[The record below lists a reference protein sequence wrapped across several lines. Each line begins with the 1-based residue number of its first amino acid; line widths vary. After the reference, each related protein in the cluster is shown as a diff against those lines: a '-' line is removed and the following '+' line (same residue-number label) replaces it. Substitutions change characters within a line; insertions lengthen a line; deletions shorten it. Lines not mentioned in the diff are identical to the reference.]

1 MSAKKTEI
9 LKLEKSSRVKK
20 RFGNSSEDK
29 VILSF
34 AAAFAILAVF
44 FIVMETSDEKI
55 SSQVKQIPQE
65 VIINEKKVTDTV
77 TTVEEDKAAEVEE
90 DKAVVVEED
99 KAAEVEEDKAV
110 VVEEDKAAEVEED
123 KAVVVEED
131 KAAEVEED
139 KAVVVEEDKAA
150 EVEEDKAVVVEEDKA
165 AEVEEDKAVVV
176 EEDKAAEVEEDKA
189 AVVEEDKAAEVEEDK
204 AAVVEEDKAAEVEE
218 DKAAIVEK
226 DKTSEV
232 DDLDESN
239 PKFDLVRVEEDG
251 SAIIAGS
258 AKPNS
263 EVRLLVDGKE
273 LEVVEA
279 DGSGTFAILTTI
291 PTGEKPL
298 ELQLEDAN
306 DNSMKSKDTVLV
318 IPNKE
323 TENKSPKIVIA
334 ETSGEI
340 IVQDQNEAAPQIQSL
355 SLDTIN
361 YTASGDVVLA
371 GRAASEQTV
380 RIYVDNEPVVLGEV
394 NNGKW
399 NFEIPNIEEGI
410 YTLRVD
416 ALNEEGEV
424 VDRVESPFQRVILEM
439 ENGQAT
445 IQPGFTL
452 WKLAELKYGF
462 GMRYVQIFEAN
473 RDSIKDPDL
482 IYPGQVFQIP
492 EK

>member
-55 SSQVKQIPQE
+55 SSQVKQTPQDI
-65 VIINEKKVTDTV
+65 IINEKKITDTV
-77 TTVEEDKAAEVEE
+77 TTVEEDKAAEVVEE
-90 DKAVVVEED
+90 DKAAEVVEEDKAAEVVEED

-139 KAVVVEEDKAA
+139 KAVVVKEDNAA
-150 EVEEDKAVVVEEDKA
+150 EVEEDKAVVVKEDNA
-165 AEVEEDKAVVV
+165 AEVEEDKIV
-176 EEDKAAEVEEDKA
+176 EVE
-189 AVVEEDKAAEVEEDK
+189 
-204 AAVVEEDKAAEVEE
+204 
-218 DKAAIVEK
+218 
-226 DKTSEV
+226 
-232 DDLDESN
+232 DLNENN

-306 DNSMKSKDTVLV
+306 DNSVRSKDTVLV

-340 IVQDQNEAAPQIQSL
+340 IVQDQNELAPEIQSL

-361 YTASGDVVLA
+361 YAESGDVILA

-380 RIYVDNEPVVLGEV
+380 RIYVDNKPVVLGEV
-394 NNGKW
+394 TNGKW

-416 ALNEEGEV
+416 AINEQGEV

-439 ENGQAT
+439 ERGQAT

>member
-1 MSAKKTEI
+1 MSAKKTET
-9 LKLEKSSRVKK
+9 LKLEKSSLVKK

-44 FIVMETSDEKI
+44 FIVMETSDEKT
-55 SSQVKQIPQE
+55 SSQVKQIPQDL
-65 VIINEKKVTDTV
+65 IINEKKVTDTV
-77 TTVEEDKAAEVEE
+77 TTVEEDKAA
-90 DKAVVVEED
+90 VVEED
-99 KAAEVEEDKAV
+99 KVAEVKEDKAAV
-110 VVEEDKAAEVEED
+110 VKEDKVDEVEDDKVAVVEEDKV
-123 KAVVVEED
+123 
-131 KAAEVEED
+131 
-139 KAVVVEEDKAA
+139 
-150 EVEEDKAVVVEEDKA
+150 
-165 AEVEEDKAVVV
+165 
-176 EEDKAAEVEEDKA
+176 AEVEEDKA
-189 AVVEEDKAAEVEEDK
+189 AVIEEDKVAEFKENK
-204 AAVVEEDKAAEVEE
+204 AAVVEEDKVAEVKEDKVAVVEEDKVAEVKEDKTAVVEKDKVAEVEE
-218 DKAAIVEK
+218 DKTAEVKEGKAAEVED
-226 DKTSEV
+226 DKVVEV
-232 DDLDESN
+232 EDLNENN

-306 DNSMKSKDTVLV
+306 DNSVKSKDTVLV

-334 ETSGEI
+334 ETNGEI
-340 IVQDQNEAAPQIQSL
+340 IVQDQNELAPEIQSL

-361 YTASGDVVLA
+361 YAESGDVILA

-380 RIYVDNEPVVLGEV
+380 RIYVDNKPVVLGEV
-394 NNGKW
+394 TNGKW

-416 ALNEEGEV
+416 AINEKGEV

-439 ENGQAT
+439 ERGQAT

>member
-55 SSQVKQIPQE
+55 SSQVKQTPQDI
-65 VIINEKKVTDTV
+65 IINEKKITDTV
-77 TTVEEDKAAEVEE
+77 TT
-90 DKAVVVEED
+90 
-99 KAAEVEEDKAV
+99 
-110 VVEEDKAAEVEED
+110 
-123 KAVVVEED
+123 
-131 KAAEVEED
+131 
-139 KAVVVEEDKAA
+139 
-150 EVEEDKAVVVEEDKA
+150 VEEDKA

-189 AVVEEDKAAEVEEDK
+189 AVVEEDKTTELE
-204 AAVVEEDKAAEVEE
+204 
-218 DKAAIVEK
+218 
-226 DKTSEV
+226 
-232 DDLDESN
+232 DLDENN

-258 AKPNS
+258 AMPNS

-291 PTGEKPL
+291 PTGEKPI

-306 DNSMKSKDTVLV
+306 DKSVKSKDTVLV

-340 IVQDQNEAAPQIQSL
+340 IVQEQNETAPQIQSL

-416 ALNEEGEV
+416 ALNKEGEV

-439 ENGQAT
+439 ERGQAT

>member
-55 SSQVKQIPQE
+55 SSQVKQTPQDI
-65 VIINEKKVTDTV
+65 IINEKKITDTV

-90 DKAVVVEED
+90 DKA
-99 KAAEVEEDKAV
+99 AE
-110 VVEEDKAAEVEED
+110 
-123 KAVVVEED
+123 
-131 KAAEVEED
+131 
-139 KAVVVEEDKAA
+139 VVEEDKAA

-189 AVVEEDKAAEVEEDK
+189 AVVEEDKTTEVE
-204 AAVVEEDKAAEVEE
+204 
-218 DKAAIVEK
+218 
-226 DKTSEV
+226 
-232 DDLDESN
+232 DLDDNN

-258 AKPNS
+258 AMPNS

-306 DNSMKSKDTVLV
+306 DKSVKSKDTVLV

-340 IVQDQNEAAPQIQSL
+340 IVQEQNETAPQIQSL

-416 ALNEEGEV
+416 ALNKEGEV

-439 ENGQAT
+439 ERGQAT